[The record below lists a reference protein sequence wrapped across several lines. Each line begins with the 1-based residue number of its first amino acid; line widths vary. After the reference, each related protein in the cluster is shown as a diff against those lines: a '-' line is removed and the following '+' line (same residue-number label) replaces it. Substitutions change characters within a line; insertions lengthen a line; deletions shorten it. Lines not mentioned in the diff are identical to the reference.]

1 MYNTKPAPVNRPIWV
16 TAVCTS
22 LFVAGLLS
30 IVFAFFGEYAKFGV
44 LYSALNMLLTVTIFA
59 SLSGVWEMERWGVW
73 LFSALIVVK
82 FGVDVFFHA
91 FSIWELLLLVPIG
104 VFGYYIKEFSSK

>member
-1 MYNTKPAPVNRPIWV
+1 MYNTKPAPVNRPSLV
-16 TAVCTS
+16 TAVCII
-22 LFVAGLLS
+22 LFVTGLLS
-30 IVFAFFGEYAKFGV
+30 IVFSFFGEYAKFGV

-104 VFGYYIKEFSSK
+104 VFGYYIKEFSK